1 MIHLRGLRY
10 VALILGLAVLT
21 WLVMDFNNRVGEL
34 NRITEEQKAVK
45 VNYQEVKST
54 LGALEVQITEAA
66 SDAAVERWA
75 YEQGH
80 MVRPGDHAIVP
91 LAVGLVTPTPVPVP
105 TIIQPAMSHRDGWVA
120 LFLGPQTP

>member
-1 MIHLRGLRY
+1 MIQLRGLKY
-10 VALILGLAVLT
+10 VALIIGLAVIT
-21 WLVMDFNNRVGEL
+21 WLVMDFNSRVGEL
-34 NRITEEQKAVK
+34 KRISGEQKAVN

-91 LAVGLVTPTPVPVP
+91 IAVSPVTPTPVPIP
-105 TIIQPAMSHRDGWVA
+105 TVVQPVTSHRDGWVA
-120 LFLGPQTP
+120 LFLSPQTP